1 MYFVLFA
8 SKIRQNVALFYFTC
22 SFKIMIPKAFIA
34 VEAWQVQLITAPL
47 DQAIWE
53 AGKFKRKKPGG
64 KPPIGQAQNMFSR
77 IF

>member
-1 MYFVLFA
+1 
-8 SKIRQNVALFYFTC
+8 
-22 SFKIMIPKAFIA
+22 MIPKAFTA

-64 KPPIGQAQNMFSR
+64 KPPIGQAHDMLSQ

>member
-1 MYFVLFA
+1 
-8 SKIRQNVALFYFTC
+8 
-22 SFKIMIPKAFIA
+22 MIPKAFTA

-64 KPPIGQAQNMFSR
+64 KPPIGQAHDMLSR
-77 IF
+77 IFLTRIHKYFLPNNMYYF